1 MSFKRKTTLTKY
13 DPYVDEALQVPDDYE
28 YYEALYTPGGNGR
41 RIRYRS
47 KPAAKPPVRRSQEEV
62 VSELADAI
70 VLEGGFRTTYKPG
83 RHEAEWL
90 LDSLRVFYD
99 ESLILDVLGQVKGG
113 KEASVYRCEAHP
125 SVGVPYLAAKVY
137 RPRRFRTMRNDARY
151 RRGRQILTGEGR
163 AAKTTDHRIMRA
175 IGKKSKFGVQVMHT
189 SWLMHEYVAMER
201 LYQAGGSVPQT
212 VASSENAIL
221 MGYYG
226 DEVRGA
232 PTLNE
237 VSLDPDEALELF
249 GEVCRNIE
257 LMLAHDM
264 IHGDLSAYNILYWE
278 GSVVVIDFP
287 QVIETSTNEDAYGIL
302 GRDVQRVCDYFKKQ
316 GVRRDPAA
324 LLDELWARYVEN
336 EWTAMAR
343 AADLSLREQAREEH
357 ELLLGGGR
365 I

>member
-1 MSFKRKTTLTKY
+1 LTKY
-13 DPYVDEALQVPDDYE
+13 DPYADESQQVPDEYE
-28 YYEALYTPGGNGR
+28 YYEALFGNGR
-41 RIRYRS
+41 RTRRRP
-47 KPAAKPPVRRSQEEV
+47 KPAGKPRVRRSREEV
-62 VSELADAI
+62 VSELADSI
-70 VLEGGFRTTYKPG
+70 VLEGGFKTTYKPG

-90 LDSLRVFYD
+90 LSSLISFYD

-113 KEASVYRCEAHP
+113 KEASVYLCEAHP

-151 RRGRQILTGEGR
+151 RRGRQILTEEGR

-175 IGKKSKFGVQVMHT
+175 IGKKTKFGVQVMHT
-189 SWLMHEYVAMER
+189 SWLMHEYMAMDR
-201 LYQAGGSVPQT
+201 LYQAGGAVPR
-212 VASSENAIL
+212 AIAACENAIL
-221 MGYYG
+221 MGYFG
-226 DEVRGA
+226 DKVRGA

-237 VSLDPDEALELF
+237 VSLDPDEAVVLF
-249 GEVCRNIE
+249 GEVRRNIE

-302 GRDVQRVCDYFKKQ
+302 GRDVQRVCDYFRRQ

-324 LLDELWARYVEN
+324 LLDELWTRYVEN
-336 EWTAMAR
+336 QWTAMAR
-343 AADLSLREQAREEH
+343 AADLSVREQALKEQ
-357 ELLLGGGR
+357 ELDAT
-365 I
+365 IEQT

>member
-1 MSFKRKTTLTKY
+1 VKQTR
-13 DPYVDEALQVPDDYE
+13 
-28 YYEALYTPGGNGR
+28 
-41 RIRYRS
+41 
-47 KPAAKPPVRRSQEEV
+47 EEM
-62 VSELADAI
+62 VSELADSI
-70 VLEGGFRTTYKPG
+70 VLEGGFKTTYKPG

-90 LDSLRVFYD
+90 LSSLRGFYD
-99 ESLILDVLGQVKGG
+99 ESLIVDVLGQVKGG

-189 SWLMHEYVAMER
+189 SWLMHEYTAMDR
-201 LYQAGGSVPQT
+201 LYQAGAAVPQPI
-212 VASSENAIL
+212 ASSENAIL

-226 DEVRGA
+226 DEVLGA

-237 VSLDPDEALELF
+237 VSLDPDEAVVLF
-249 GEVCRNIE
+249 QEVQRNIE
-257 LMLAHDM
+257 LMLAHDI

-287 QVIETSTNEDAYGIL
+287 QVIESSTNTEAYEIL
-302 GRDVQRVCDYFKKQ
+302 GRDVQRVCEYFSRQ
-316 GVRRDPAA
+316 GVQRDPAA
-324 LLDELWARYVEN
+324 FLDELWTRYIEN
-336 EWTAMAR
+336 EWTAMIR
-343 AADLSLREQAREEH
+343 AADWSLREQALEDEEL
-357 ELLLGGGR
+357 ESS
-365 I
+365 